1 MSVRVRRGLFAEFVV
16 VGEVEDVDNDDDR
29 AAGGFRRAT
38 ENGYTI
44 LVVSAWNLLRVFA
57 VTAGSKVN
65 SPTVMK
71 RIK

>member
-1 MSVRVRRGLFAEFVV
+1 M
-16 VGEVEDVDNDDDR
+16 EDVDNDDSDR
-29 AAGGFRRAT
+29 ASGGFRRAT